1 MELWS
6 FFPHCKLYA
15 AERFRKISI
24 KIKRR
29 RGRGRVKKKGTKNI
43 LNFFFLKWN
52 FSCFST
58 QKNERRPEAKM
69 KSLEVIFSTYSDFCG
84 IVRRLKVEKVD
95 KAEVERTETVEFYFQ
110 LKNGKMLKFLRY
122 EITHR
127 I

>member
-1 MELWS
+1 
-6 FFPHCKLYA
+6 
-15 AERFRKISI
+15 
-24 KIKRR
+24 
-29 RGRGRVKKKGTKNI
+29 
-43 LNFFFLKWN
+43 
-52 FSCFST
+52 
-58 QKNERRPEAKM
+58 M

-84 IVRRLKVEKVD
+84 IVRRMKVEKVD